1 MVKIILWNLQFVNFP
16 FFQMNA
22 QGLYDLE
29 HAYKVA
35 EMMKNGD
42 EKRLV
47 NAKKMADVCVKGIH
61 IFKSLTTK

>member
-1 MVKIILWNLQFVNFP
+1 
-16 FFQMNA
+16 MNA
-22 QGLYDLE
+22 QGQYDLD

-47 NAKKMADVCVKGIH
+47 NAKKMADICVKGMNKYLKGLYGCSSY
-61 IFKSLTTK
+61 F